1 MAHIVN
7 TDRDANVISTMGC
20 STAMFGSSPFLPIT
34 TEKSIIFTYKLRI
47 SITIT
52 MILLSPKAGPRGYRS
67 N

>member
-1 MAHIVN
+1 MAHTVN
-7 TDRDANVISTMGC
+7 IYRDASVTSTMGC
-20 STAMFGSSPFLPIT
+20 STVMLGSNPFLPIT
-34 TEKSIIFTYKLRI
+34 TGKSTIFTYKLRI